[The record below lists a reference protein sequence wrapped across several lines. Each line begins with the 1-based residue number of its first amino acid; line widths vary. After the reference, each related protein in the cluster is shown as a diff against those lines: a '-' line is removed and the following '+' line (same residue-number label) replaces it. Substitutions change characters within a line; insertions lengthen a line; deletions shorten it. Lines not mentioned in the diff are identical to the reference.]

1 VAPPAGALDPSG
13 PGRVRGDRP
22 RGAGEE
28 RPGQRPRGGAEVR
41 VQLSDAGCGCLVVA
55 LVVVLLALFIAGS
68 VMASALGLGG

>member
-1 VAPPAGALDPSG
+1 
-13 PGRVRGDRP
+13 
-22 RGAGEE
+22 
-28 RPGQRPRGGAEVR
+28 VR